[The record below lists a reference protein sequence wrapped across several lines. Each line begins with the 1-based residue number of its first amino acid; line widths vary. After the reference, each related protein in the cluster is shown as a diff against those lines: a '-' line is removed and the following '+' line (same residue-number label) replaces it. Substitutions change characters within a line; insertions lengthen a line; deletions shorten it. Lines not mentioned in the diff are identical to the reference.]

1 MRLNRIRTDIAAAVV
16 IDGPNVGSLNCRGVV
31 EMGSSHPFG
40 SFGRVVR
47 HWAERLPDQC
57 AVRFLT
63 DGEDAQESF
72 SYRELD
78 ARARAI
84 ALELRRF
91 TRPGDRA
98 LLLYPPGLEYVAGFF
113 GCLYAGVIAVPA
125 YPPRANQKAERIIA
139 MCLDALP
146 AAVLTLAATL
156 DVSRGDEIL
165 GPLLDGVRIVATDT
179 LSASG
184 AHVDAWRE
192 PAIAP
197 DEIAFLQYTSGST
210 AAPRGVQVSHAN
222 LYADSEFIKHKFGHS
237 HASHAVI
244 WLPPYHDMGLI
255 GGILNPIY
263 CGFPVTLMAP
273 VMFLQRPVR
282 WLRAIS
288 RLRATTSGAPNFA
301 YELCATRVTD
311 AQKAELDLSTWDLAF
326 NGAEPVR
333 AETAQRFYEAFR
345 GCGFKRES
353 FYPCYGLAEATLMV
367 SGGTK
372 GRAFSTKVVDAD
384 ELAAH
389 RAVETDPSS
398 PQARTL
404 ASSGDPGRTSV
415 VTIVDPERGVA
426 VPDGTIGEVYV
437 SGPIVAKGYWN
448 QPRSTEDTFGARI
461 AGSNALHLRTGDLGF
476 LDGGELYVTGRAK
489 DMLILRGRNYYPQ
502 DLEASAEAAHVALR
516 GAAAAAF
523 GLDVGG
529 EEQLAIAQ
537 EVPRA
542 AIGTLDVAET
552 VAAIREAVAREH
564 AVSVFA
570 IALLRP
576 GGILKTSSGK
586 VRRGATAALLRAQLL
601 GNDPAPEAGRTKLI
615 DVWRAPSM
623 QLAT

>member
-1 MRLNRIRTDIAAAVV
+1 M
-16 IDGPNVGSLNCRGVV
+16 SF
-31 EMGSSHPFG
+31 SHSFG

-47 HWAERLPDQC
+47 RWAEQLPDQC
-57 AVRFLT
+57 AVRFLS
-63 DGEDAQESF
+63 DGEDAEESF

-84 ALELRRF
+84 AVELQRF

-146 AAVLTLAATL
+146 AAVLTLSATL

-179 LSASG
+179 LRAG
-184 AHVDAWRE
+184 ERAGAWRE

-210 AAPRGVQVSHAN
+210 AAPRGVRVSHAN
-222 LYADSEFIKHKFGHS
+222 LYADSAFIKQKFGHS
-237 HASHAVI
+237 HDSHAVI

-288 RLRATTSGAPNFA
+288 RHRATTSGAPNFA

-311 AQKAELDLSTWDLAF
+311 EQKAELDLSTWDLAF

-372 GRAFSTKVVDAD
+372 GRPFSTKVVDAD

-404 ASSGDPGRTSV
+404 ASSGDTGSTSV

-426 VPDGTIGEVYV
+426 VPDGTIGEVYI
-437 SGPIVAKGYWN
+437 SGPIVAQGYWN
-448 QPRSTEDTFGARI
+448 QPRSTEETFGARI
-461 AGSNALHLRTGDLGF
+461 AGSDALHLRTGDLGF
-476 LDGGELYVTGRAK
+476 LDRGELYVTGRAK
-489 DMLILRGRNYYPQ
+489 DMIILRGRNYYPQ
-502 DLEASAEAAHVALR
+502 DLEASAEAAHIALR
-516 GAAAAAF
+516 GAPAAAF
-523 GLDVGG
+523 GFDVGG

-542 AIGTLDVAET
+542 AVGTLDVAET

-564 AVSVFA
+564 AISVCA
-570 IALLRP
+570 VALLRP

-586 VRRGATAALLRAQLL
+586 VRRGATAALLRPQLL
-601 GNDPAPEAGRTKLI
+601 GNDPAPEGGRTKVI

-623 QLAT
+623 QLTT

>member
-1 MRLNRIRTDIAAAVV
+1 M
-16 IDGPNVGSLNCRGVV
+16 
-31 EMGSSHPFG
+31 
-40 SFGRVVR
+40 VR
-47 HWAERLPDQC
+47 HWAEQLPDQC

-165 GPLLDGVRIVATDT
+165 GPLLEGVRIVATDT
-179 LSASG
+179 LLANG

-372 GRAFSTKVVDAD
+372 GRLFSTKVVDAD

-404 ASSGDPGRTSV
+404 ASSGDAGGTSA

-461 AGSNALHLRTGDLGF
+461 AGSNATYLRTGDLGF

-489 DMLILRGRNYYPQ
+489 DMIILRGRNYYPQ
-502 DLEASAEAAHVALR
+502 DLEASAEAAHIALR
-516 GAAAAAF
+516 GAPAAAF
-523 GLDVGG
+523 GIDVDG

-564 AVSVFA
+564 AISVFA
-570 IALLRP
+570 VALLRP

-601 GNDPAPEAGRTKLI
+601 GNAPAPEAGRTKLI

-623 QLAT
+623 QLTT

>member
-1 MRLNRIRTDIAAAVV
+1 M
-16 IDGPNVGSLNCRGVV
+16 
-31 EMGSSHPFG
+31 
-40 SFGRVVR
+40 
-47 HWAERLPDQC
+47 
-57 AVRFLT
+57 RFLS
-63 DGEDAQESF
+63 DGEDAEESF

-84 ALELRRF
+84 AVELQRF

-146 AAVLTLAATL
+146 AAVLTLSATL

-179 LSASG
+179 LRAG
-184 AHVDAWRE
+184 ERADAWRE

-210 AAPRGVQVSHAN
+210 AAPRGVRVSHAN
-222 LYADSEFIKHKFGHS
+222 LYADSAFIKQKFGHS
-237 HASHAVI
+237 HDSHAVI

-288 RLRATTSGAPNFA
+288 RHRATTSGAPNFA

-311 AQKAELDLSTWDLAF
+311 EQKAELDLSTWDLAF

-372 GRAFSTKVVDAD
+372 GRPFSTKVVDAD

-404 ASSGDPGRTSV
+404 ASSGDTGSTSV

-426 VPDGTIGEVYV
+426 VPDGTIGEVYI
-437 SGPIVAKGYWN
+437 SGPIVARGYWN
-448 QPRSTEDTFGARI
+448 QPRSTEETFGARI
-461 AGSNALHLRTGDLGF
+461 AGSDALHLRTGDLGF
-476 LDGGELYVTGRAK
+476 LDRGELYVTGRAK
-489 DMLILRGRNYYPQ
+489 DMIILRGRNYYPQ
-502 DLEASAEAAHVALR
+502 DLEASAEAAHIALR
-516 GAAAAAF
+516 GAPAAAF
-523 GLDVGG
+523 GLDVNG

-564 AVSVFA
+564 AISVFA
-570 IALLRP
+570 VALLRP

-586 VRRGATAALLRAQLL
+586 VRRGATAALLRPQLL
-601 GNDPAPEAGRTKLI
+601 GNDPAPEGGRTKVI

-623 QLAT
+623 QLTT

>member
-1 MRLNRIRTDIAAAVV
+1 M
-16 IDGPNVGSLNCRGVV
+16 
-31 EMGSSHPFG
+31 
-40 SFGRVVR
+40 
-47 HWAERLPDQC
+47 PDRC

-63 DGEDAQESF
+63 DGEDAEESF

-84 ALELRRF
+84 AVELQRF

-146 AAVLTLAATL
+146 SAVLTLAATL
-156 DVSRGDEIL
+156 DVSRGDEVL
-165 GPLLDGVRIVATDT
+165 GPLLDGVRILATDT
-179 LSASG
+179 LRAG
-184 AHVDAWRE
+184 ERADAWRE
-192 PAIAP
+192 PAIAA

-222 LYADSEFIKHKFGHS
+222 LYADSAFIKQKFGHS
-237 HASHAVI
+237 HDSHAVI

-311 AQKAELDLSTWDLAF
+311 EQKAELDLSTWDLAF

-333 AETAQRFYEAFR
+333 AETAERFYEAFR
-345 GCGFKRES
+345 GCGFAREA

-367 SGGTK
+367 TGGVK
-372 GRAFSTKVVDAD
+372 GRPFSTKVVDAD

-389 RAVETDPSS
+389 RAVEVDPSA

-404 ASSGDPGRTSV
+404 ASSGDTGSTSV

-426 VPDGTIGEVYV
+426 VPDGTIGEVYI
-437 SGPIVAKGYWN
+437 SGPIVAQGYWN
-448 QPRSTEDTFGARI
+448 QPRSSEETFGARLP
-461 AGSNALHLRTGDLGF
+461 GSDALHLRTGDLGF
-476 LDGGELYVTGRAK
+476 LDRGELYVTGRAK
-489 DMLILRGRNYYPQ
+489 DMIILRGRNYYPQ
-502 DLEASAEAAHVALR
+502 DLEASAEAAHIALR
-516 GAAAAAF
+516 GAPAAAF
-523 GLDVGG
+523 GLDVNG

-537 EVPRA
+537 EVPRS

-552 VAAIREAVAREH
+552 VAAIRESIAREH
-564 AVSVFA
+564 ALSVFA
-570 IALLRP
+570 VVLLRP

-586 VRRGATAALLRAQLL
+586 VRRGATAALLRPQLL
-601 GNDPAPEAGRTKLI
+601 GNGAQPEGGRTKVI
-615 DVWRAPSM
+615 DVWRAPAL
-623 QLAT
+623 QLTT

>member
-1 MRLNRIRTDIAAAVV
+1 M
-16 IDGPNVGSLNCRGVV
+16 
-31 EMGSSHPFG
+31 
-40 SFGRVVR
+40 
-47 HWAERLPDQC
+47 PDRC

-63 DGEDAQESF
+63 DGEDAEESF

-84 ALELRRF
+84 AAELQRF

-146 AAVLTLAATL
+146 SAVLTLAATL
-156 DVSRGDEIL
+156 DVSRGDEVL
-165 GPLLDGVRIVATDT
+165 GPLLDGVRILATDT
-179 LSASG
+179 LRPGERA
-184 AHVDAWRE
+184 DAWRE
-192 PAIAP
+192 PAVAA

-222 LYADSEFIKHKFGHS
+222 LYADSAFIKRKFGHS
-237 HASHAVI
+237 HDSHAVI

-311 AQKAELDLSTWDLAF
+311 EQKAELDLSTWDLAF

-345 GCGFKRES
+345 GCGFAREA

-367 SGGTK
+367 TGGVK
-372 GRAFSTKVVDAD
+372 GRPFSTKVVDAD

-389 RAVETDPSS
+389 RAVEVDPSS
-398 PQARTL
+398 PQARIL
-404 ASSGDPGRTSV
+404 ASSGDTGTTSV
-415 VTIVDPERGVA
+415 VTIVDPERGVP
-426 VPDGTIGEVYV
+426 VPDGTIGEVYI

-448 QPRSTEDTFGARI
+448 QPRSSEETFGARLP
-461 AGSNALHLRTGDLGF
+461 GSDALHLRTGDLGF
-476 LDGGELYVTGRAK
+476 LDRGELYVTGRAK
-489 DMLILRGRNYYPQ
+489 DMIILRGRNYYPQ
-502 DLEASAEAAHVALR
+502 DLEASAEAAHITLR
-516 GAAAAAF
+516 GAPAAAF
-523 GLDVGG
+523 GLDVNG

-537 EVPRA
+537 EVPRS

-552 VAAIREAVAREH
+552 VAAIREAIAREH
-564 AVSVFA
+564 ALSVFA
-570 IALLRP
+570 VALLRP

-586 VRRGATAALLRAQLL
+586 VRRGATAALLRPQLL
-601 GNDPAPEAGRTKLI
+601 GNGAAPEGARSKLI

-623 QLAT
+623 QLTT

>member
-1 MRLNRIRTDIAAAVV
+1 MD
-16 IDGPNVGSLNCRGVV
+16 
-31 EMGSSHPFG
+31 SSHPFG
-40 SFGRVVR
+40 SFGRIVR
-47 HWAERLPDQC
+47 HWAEQLPDNC
-57 AVRFLT
+57 AVRFLS
-63 DGEDAQESF
+63 DGEDVEESL

-84 ALELRRF
+84 AVELQRF

-139 MCLDALP
+139 MCLDARP
-146 AAVLTLAATL
+146 AAVLTLSTTL

-179 LSASG
+179 LPAG
-184 AHVDAWRE
+184 ADADGWRE

-197 DEIAFLQYTSGST
+197 AEIAFLQYTSGST

-311 AQKAELDLSTWDLAF
+311 EQKAELDLSTWDLAF

-333 AETAQRFYEAFR
+333 AETAERFYEAFAS
-345 GCGFKRES
+345 CGFRRES

-367 SGGTK
+367 TGGTK
-372 GRAFSTKVVDAD
+372 GRVFSTKVVDAD

-404 ASSGDPGRTSV
+404 ASSGDSGSTSAI
-415 VTIVDPERGVA
+415 TIVDPARRVA

-448 QPRSTEDTFGARI
+448 QPAASEETFGARI
-461 AGSNALHLRTGDLGF
+461 AGSDALHLRTGDLGF
-476 LDGGELYVTGRAK
+476 LDRGELYVTGRAK
-489 DMLILRGRNYYPQ
+489 DMIILRGRNYYPQ
-502 DLEASAEAAHVALR
+502 DLEASAEAAHIALR
-516 GAAAAAF
+516 GAPAAAF
-523 GLDVGG
+523 SLDVGG

-552 VAAIREAVAREH
+552 VAAIREAIAREH
-564 AVSVFA
+564 AVAVFA
-570 IALLRP
+570 VALLRP

-586 VRRGATAALLRAQLL
+586 VRRGATAALLRPQLL
-601 GNDPAPEAGRTKLI
+601 GSGPACEDGTRTKVI
-615 DVWRAPSM
+615 DVWRTPSM
-623 QLAT
+623 QLTT

>member
-1 MRLNRIRTDIAAAVV
+1 MRVHR
-16 IDGPNVGSLNCRGVV
+16 
-31 EMGSSHPFG
+31 PFG

-47 HWAERLPDQC
+47 GWAESQPDQC
-57 AVRFLT
+57 AVRFLA
-63 DGEDAQESF
+63 DGDEAEESL

-84 ALELRRF
+84 AVELGRF

-139 MCLDALP
+139 MCLDAQP
-146 AAVLTLAATL
+146 AAMLTLSATR
-156 DVSRGDEIL
+156 DVSRGDDVL
-165 GPLLDGVRIVATDT
+165 GPLLDGVRIVATDA
-179 LSASG
+179 LAAHG

-222 LYADSEFIKHKFGHS
+222 LLADSEFIKRKFGHS
-237 HASHAVI
+237 AASHAVI

-288 RLRATTSGAPNFA
+288 RYRATTSGAPNFA

-311 AQKAELDLSTWDLAF
+311 EQKAELDLSTWDLAF

-345 GCGFKRES
+345 ACGFSRES

-367 SGGTK
+367 TGGTK
-372 GRAFSTKVVDAD
+372 GRPFSTKVVDAD

-389 RAVETDPSS
+389 RAVETSPAS

-404 ASSGDPGRTSV
+404 ASSGDAGSASV

-426 VPDGTIGEVYV
+426 LPDGSIGEVYV
-437 SGPIVAKGYWN
+437 SGPIVARGYWN
-448 QPRSTEDTFGARI
+448 QPRSTHETFGARL
-461 AGSNALHLRTGDLGF
+461 AGSDAAHLRTGDLGF
-476 LDGGELYVTGRAK
+476 LANGELYVTGRAK
-489 DMLILRGRNYYPQ
+489 DMIILRGRNYYPQ
-502 DLEASAEAAHVALR
+502 DLEASAEAAHLALR
-516 GAAAAAF
+516 GAPAAAF

-542 AIGTLDVAET
+542 AIGTLDVAAT

-564 AVSVFA
+564 ALSVFA
-570 IALLRP
+570 VALLRP

-586 VRRGATAALLRAQLL
+586 VRRGATAALLRPHILST
-601 GNDPAPEAGRTKLI
+601 DPAPEGSGRAKLI

-623 QLAT
+623 QLTT